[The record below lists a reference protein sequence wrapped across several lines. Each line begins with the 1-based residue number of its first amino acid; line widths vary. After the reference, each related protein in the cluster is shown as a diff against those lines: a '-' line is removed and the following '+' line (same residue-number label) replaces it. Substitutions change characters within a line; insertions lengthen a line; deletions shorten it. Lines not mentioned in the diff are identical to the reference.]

1 MMGLVE
7 NRRKKTTNQYAEDK
21 SFQFDLK
28 EDRKEART
36 PLASGIKLRSSCFPP
51 LNTVQHGGRTE
62 VNLGDPN

>member
-7 NRRKKTTNQYAEDK
+7 NRKKKTTNQFF
-21 SFQFDLK
+21 SFDLK
-28 EDRKEART
+28 EDREEART
-36 PLASGIKLRSSCFPP
+36 SLASGIKLRSSCFPP